1 MPRAEPAANRLAG
14 SAGSPPRNR
23 SGVRDAGRGGRWRFA
38 RRVWHAAYEDNVFFL
53 ASALTFDALV
63 AALPFGLLTLGALG
77 YVVRAGGDALSSV
90 HAVLDRFLPLHAG
103 AADPLEPAE
112 RILARA
118 AESRGQ
124 LSAVGIPLFLW
135 FSTRFY
141 SAVRAGINEVFDTEE
156 SRPWLLGKAVDLV
169 LVLVSLLVL
178 VANTAVGLVL
188 SDATWA
194 ARLARRAVGFGFGA
208 LLFYLIYTIAP
219 SRRVRWDTALVA
231 AAVASLAFE
240 VARVLYGLYL
250 SEFATVDRLVSNA
263 NLIAVLLFWV
273 WMYYTAVVFLVGGE
287 VADTYDLLRRQHEQ
301 RAILT

>member
-1 MPRAEPAANRLAG
+1 M
-14 SAGSPPRNR
+14 
-23 SGVRDAGRGGRWRFA
+23 

-63 AALPFGLLTLGALG
+63 AALPFALLALGALG
-77 YVVRAGGDALSSV
+77 YVVQAGGDELSSV
-90 HAVLDRFLPLHAG
+90 HALLDRFLPLHAG

-112 RILARA
+112 RVLALA
-118 AESRGQ
+118 AASRGQ

-141 SAVRAGINEVFDTEE
+141 SAVRAGINEVFDLEE
-156 SRPWLLGKAVDLV
+156 SRSWLAGKAVDLA

-178 VANTAVGLVL
+178 VANTAVGVIL
-188 SDATWA
+188 SDASWVL
-194 ARLARRAVGFGFGA
+194 RLVRRAAGFGFGA
-208 LLFYLIYTIAP
+208 VLFYLIYTIAP
-219 SRRVRWDTALVA
+219 SRRVRRETAVIA

-250 SEFATVDRLVSNA
+250 REFATVDRLVSNT
-263 NLIAVLLFWV
+263 NLIALLLFLV

-287 VADTYDLLRRQHEQ
+287 VADTYDLMRRQREQ
-301 RAILT
+301 RAILA